1 MIPTMKRDLLK
12 QIRNEWKDNIWL
24 VIELAVVAA
33 SIWVLV
39 FVLYARVKYNYSPRG
54 FDPDDVYYLSVRRID
69 DKSPEYVAP
78 ADSAD
83 ADFYTDRKDL
93 LRRLRENPYVEAAAI
108 SSNGLPYNYNFNGW
122 NFFLYDR
129 LDSVG
134 YLGNARRVSP
144 DMVDVLRYES
154 LTGMDRKQLKA
165 ALERGEIL
173 ISDNMIDEEAGRDPK
188 KLIGERM
195 VIGNDSS
202 HVYKVADVIRCVRR
216 SDYEPPFRGSII
228 IPLVEDKRWTSE
240 IAVRVKPGKGREFVE
255 SFRADKNL
263 QRQRNVYLTDLK
275 SLADIREA
283 CQRGMDVQVRM
294 YFVVIAFLLVTIF
307 LGLLG
312 TFWFR
317 MQQRISEIAIRKVS
331 GATRPQVFRRII
343 GEGMILLVCGML
355 IASAC
360 IWPLVSSDEFGYMGE
375 KWYMA
380 LLMECITMV
389 LVAAGIVV
397 SLWYPARKAMDI
409 EPAIAIKAE

>member
-1 MIPTMKRDLLK
+1 MKRDLLK

>member
-275 SLADIREA
+275 SLTDIREA

>member
-165 ALERGEIL
+165 ANG
-173 ISDNMIDEEAGRDPK
+173 
-188 KLIGERM
+188 
-195 VIGNDSS
+195 
-202 HVYKVADVIRCVRR
+202 
-216 SDYEPPFRGSII
+216 
-228 IPLVEDKRWTSE
+228 
-240 IAVRVKPGKGREFVE
+240 VKP
-255 SFRADKNL
+255 
-263 QRQRNVYLTDLK
+263 
-275 SLADIREA
+275 
-283 CQRGMDVQVRM
+283 
-294 YFVVIAFLLVTIF
+294 VV
-307 LGLLG
+307 
-312 TFWFR
+312 
-317 MQQRISEIAIRKVS
+317 
-331 GATRPQVFRRII
+331 
-343 GEGMILLVCGML
+343 
-355 IASAC
+355 
-360 IWPLVSSDEFGYMGE
+360 
-375 KWYMA
+375 
-380 LLMECITMV
+380 
-389 LVAAGIVV
+389 
-397 SLWYPARKAMDI
+397 
-409 EPAIAIKAE
+409 